1 MDYIDK
7 QIKMLEVGVNDERFP
22 GASIKMWKSF
32 FNDVDFI
39 GFDINEL
46 TKEYEKYGVKIFIGD
61 QGNSEDLENLIK
73 THGGNFD
80 VIIDDGSHQHTHHIL
95 TFLIL
100 EPYLNQGGVYI
111 IEDLHAYDGNLTKE
125 WFANQNIKTKLLC
138 NDKLLVYEK

>member
-1 MDYIDK
+1 MTYVNK
-7 QIKMLEVGVNDERFP
+7 KIKMLEIGVNDERFP

-32 FNDVDFI
+32 FDDVDFI

-73 THGGNFD
+73 TYDGNFD
-80 VIIDDGSHQHTHHIL
+80 VIIDDGSHQHSHHIL
-95 TFLIL
+95 TFSIL

-111 IEDLHAYDGNLTKE
+111 IEDLHSYDGHLTKD
-125 WFANQNIKTKLLC
+125 WFLKNNKKIKLSC
-138 NDKLLVYEK
+138 NDKLLIYEK